1 MSQEAAGAAAADTAE
16 EEDESKKPKKDDPRE
31 GQEQRQP
38 AWQAR
43 QDLVRH
49 AAPALAST
57 LIGGEQFGQTGG
69 THYGNTIFNFGSRGE
84 APRPASGPI
93 PRTEVE
99 FLAAVFRDC
108 PSFHEAL
115 DRLRDDRV
123 VVLTGG
129 DATGRR
135 SAALMLLFRLGAG
148 EMRELEPPASPAAL
162 VSELDRPVGYV
173 LCNWT
178 TSRHRPL
185 RALHVSGLRER
196 LERTG
201 GHLVIT
207 VEPSAVP
214 ADIPSVRW
222 EPPPAEDMLRS
233 HVAHAVGETAWAEL
247 SGLVHV
253 KEFLDRNPPPR
264 ETAQF
269 AARLAARHRGEID
282 DRELADYGEAATTAR
297 IDRWLTGET
306 PKLLD
311 KAFLLSLA
319 VFDGA
324 PYAVAAELGD
334 GLFRLLQ
341 KIDDPTEPPRIP
353 VFGSSREER
362 LRLAR
367 AHGYMK
373 TEVTDH
379 GVLGHFV
386 AEFQD
391 ERIAR
396 LLLHEVWNR
405 HPSARPA
412 LVNWLQQ
419 LAKDGRPLVRTRAA
433 NAAAVLAEADF
444 PSAMALLIEQWAD
457 SGSFGAWLTAANAL
471 TLAHLLGVPSVSGT
485 LHSWCTGDHKSR
497 RWTAIRAYGLLG
509 PAHHEATLRALL
521 DAVRRHPDSD
531 DEDDE
536 EARQLADALELLLL
550 AVRGPV
556 LAALAGRL
564 TDRRVHAHALRA
576 FLQACRQH
584 EEDSTRPLVLTWYA
598 EATAGSGTEEARHL
612 ITFWDALLGDRAHT
626 REALAVLRG
635 WILTADREPE
645 SEAALATLLPALAVG
660 SANRDRVRHLLETVR
675 DSDGARP
682 QVAERLLAAIRLPT
696 P

>member
-1 MSQEAAGAAAADTAE
+1 MKQETAGAAATDSAE
-16 EEDESKKPKKDDPRE
+16 EEDEPKKEDPQE

-69 THYGNTIFNFGSRGE
+69 THYGNTIFNFGSPGE
-84 APRPASGPI
+84 APRPASGPV
-93 PRTEVE
+93 PGTEVE
-99 FLAAVFRDC
+99 ALAAVFRDC

-135 SAALMLLFRLGAG
+135 SAALMLLFRLGVG
-148 EMRELEPPASPAAL
+148 EMRDLDPHTSPTAL
-162 VSELDRPVGYV
+162 VSELDRPVGYI
-173 LCNWT
+173 LSNWA

-185 RALHVSGLRER
+185 RALHLSGLREQ
-196 LERTG
+196 LERTR

-214 ADIPSVRW
+214 GGIPSVRW
-222 EPPPAEDMLRS
+222 DPPPAEDMLRS
-233 HVAHAVGETAWAEL
+233 HVTQAVGEAAWAEL

-269 AARLAARHRGEID
+269 ASRLAAHHRGEIGEQ
-282 DRELADYGEAATTAR
+282 ELAGYGEIAAAAQ
-297 IDRWLTGET
+297 IDRWLTEDT
-306 PKLLD
+306 PELLD
-311 KAFLLSLA
+311 KAFLISLA

-334 GLFRLLQ
+334 VLFKLLHGIQ
-341 KIDDPTEPPRIP
+341 NPTEPPRIR

-367 AHGYMK
+367 ARGYVE
-373 TEVTDH
+373 TELTDH

-386 AEFQD
+386 AQFQD

-396 LLLHEVWNR
+396 LLLHEVWNL

-412 LVNWLQQ
+412 LVTWLQQ

-433 NAAAVLAEADF
+433 NAAAVLAHADF
-444 PSAMALLIEQWAD
+444 PSTMALLIEQWAD
-457 SGSFGAWLTAANAL
+457 SNSFGAWLTAANAL
-471 TLAHLLGVPSVSGT
+471 TLAYLLGVPSVPGT

-521 DAVRRHPDSD
+521 DAVRQHPDSH

-536 EARQLADALELLLL
+536 ESRQLADALELLLL
-550 AVRGPV
+550 AVQGPV

-564 TDRRVHAHALRA
+564 TDRRVREHALRA
-576 FLQACRQH
+576 FLQACRQY
-584 EEDSTRPLVLTWYA
+584 EDDSTRPLVLAWYA
-598 EATAGSGTEEARHL
+598 EATSEGGTEEARHL
-612 ITFWDALLGDRAHT
+612 ITFWDALLGDRAHN
-626 REALAVLRG
+626 RDALAILRG
-635 WILTADREPE
+635 WILTADRVPE
-645 SEAALATLLPALAVG
+645 SEAALATLLPALATT
-660 SANRDRVRHLLETVR
+660 SANRDRISHLLETVR
-675 DSDGARP
+675 DSDGVRP
-682 QVAERLLAAIRLPT
+682 RAAERLLAAIRVPT